1 MPLVWKNDCF
11 QKQNEHTGRVAVKK
25 WMKIGLSSLIGLS
38 LIAMAVDAWAADE
51 IKPGI
56 QKVK

>member
-1 MPLVWKNDCF
+1 MPLVWKNVSF

-25 WMKIGLSSLIGLS
+25 RMKIGLSSLI
-38 LIAMAVDAWAADE
+38 AMAVDTWAADE